1 MKPYAHA
8 LNIELLVGKMI
19 AEVGA
24 LIVIPTKRRMTMSD
38 PDFEIDQEWIDA
50 WEGSRI
56 EQDKNR
62 YKPESLKYSELPE
75 YKE

>member
-24 LIVIPTKRRMTMSD
+24 LIVIPTQRRMTMSD

-50 WEGSRI
+50 WEGARNDDLHHPEPKVYYKDDLI
-56 EQDKNR
+56 E
-62 YKPESLKYSELPE
+62 
-75 YKE
+75 